1 VNKITVVELQ
11 LHPIGVLGALHS
23 GLFAYNEAPT
33 FAVANDC
40 WFQGASLSDAPFFL
54 ARPF

>member
-1 VNKITVVELQ
+1 VNKITVVDLQ
-11 LHPIGVLGALHS
+11 RHPIGGFGALLS

-40 WFQGASLSDAPFFL
+40 WFQGASLFDAPFFL
-54 ARPF
+54 VRPF